1 MRKNKL
7 NQGFSAV
14 ILIIIAAVVL
24 TGIAGVTM
32 MRRPS
37 SSSNP
42 SAAMERASDA
52 TAESTVPAGETTS
65 TLPGIIEQGKNLECD
80 WKLPTDN
87 GAANPFGTGKLYTTA
102 NKGRSEITGNSG
114 GMNIDGNAIY
124 KDGEAYSWITVAGTT
139 MGFKFDKAELENMNS
154 EMTPEQKQQAEQIR
168 SKMIF
173 SCKSWTPD
181 ESKFTLPTG
190 VEFK

>member
-1 MRKNKL
+1 MEKHKL

-14 ILIIIAAVVL
+14 ILIIIAAVVFA
-24 TGIAGVTM
+24 GIAGVTM
-32 MRRPS
+32 LRRPS
-37 SSSNP
+37 SSTP

-52 TAESTVPAGETTS
+52 TEESTIPAGETTS

-80 WKLPTDN
+80 WKLPTDA
-87 GAANPFGTGKLYTTA
+87 GEANPFGTGKLYTTA
-102 NKGRSEITGNSG
+102 NKGRSMISGNSS
-114 GMNIDGNAIY
+114 GMSIDGNAIY

-168 SKMIF
+168 AKMIF
-173 SCKSWTPD
+173 DCKPWTPD